1 MYDLSDFI
9 DSHPGGEA
17 VLLMED
23 VAGQDATETFF
34 GLHSIEVLMR
44 PGVKNLIIGK
54 VQDEEP
60 KVHVR
65 IGRKKYMSNT
75 HSTHSP
81 ATSQRYPMRS
91 LHGLWRTSIRLT
103 TQSRTIAFDV
113 RCVCSLKSM

>member
-65 IGRKKYMSNT
+65 IGRKNACLTLTVPTARRHLKGTLCGACMACGELPFALLHRVAPSP
-75 HSTHSP
+75 ST
-81 ATSQRYPMRS
+81 
-91 LHGLWRTSIRLT
+91 
-103 TQSRTIAFDV
+103 
-113 RCVCSLKSM
+113 